1 MDWEKRTETSDD
13 AYLRE
18 YQKKQG
24 RRRTLKRLTLPVI
37 SSVCLLL
44 LLFTII
50 RFAFVVKTV
59 EIEGDMRYSFEEIL
73 SACGFDYGDNII
85 AISQSDVEEKLKAVF
100 SYIKSVT
107 ITKEFPSKLVLHIT
121 EESNVFAYESR
132 GEFFLFNHEMKLMDK
147 FDTYEALVENKK
159 AIIVKMPEPK
169 NYIVPQYI
177 QMREADLYVSQI
189 IRALSES
196 EINQYVN
203 AIDMTDRF
211 VLRMHCGKNIQV
223 ELGDFTNLEGKF
235 SALYRLIGENGSKMS
250 GNVDLSCYPRCFY
263 ALDMVEEQ

>member
-1 MDWEKRTETSDD
+1 MEWEQRTETSDD
-13 AYLRE
+13 SYLRE

-50 RFAFVVKTV
+50 RFAFVVKTI
-59 EIEGDMRYSFEEIL
+59 EIEGDARYSFEEIL
-73 SACGFDYGDNII
+73 SACGFDYGDNMIT
-85 AISQSDVEEKLKAVF
+85 ISQSGVEKKLKAEF
-100 SYIKSVT
+100 PYIKSVT

-121 EESNVFAYESR
+121 EESNVFAYESQ
-132 GEFFLFNHEMKLMDK
+132 GEFFLFNHEMKLMDR
-147 FDTYEALVENKK
+147 FDTYEALVVNKK

-169 NYIVPQYI
+169 SYIVPQYI
-177 QMREADLYVSQI
+177 QMREDDTYVLQI
-189 IRALSES
+189 ICALSES
-196 EINQYVN
+196 RINQYVN
-203 AIDMTDRF
+203 EFDMTDPF
-211 VLRMHCGKNIQV
+211 VLRMNCGKNIQV
-223 ELGDFTNLEGKF
+223 ELGDLTNLEGKF

-263 ALDMVEEQ
+263 ALDMVEE